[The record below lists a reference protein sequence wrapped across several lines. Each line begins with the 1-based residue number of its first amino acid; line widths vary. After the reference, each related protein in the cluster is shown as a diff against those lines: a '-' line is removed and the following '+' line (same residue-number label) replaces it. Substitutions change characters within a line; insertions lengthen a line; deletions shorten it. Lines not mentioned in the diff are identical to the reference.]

1 MYLGDKEI
9 KYLADALQ
17 ENKVKFAFSFLWY
30 NYLYNFFQTLTDL
43 SVGWNKFGIEGVRY
57 LSDALKMN
65 KVRLIMSLSFLYRVI

>member
-17 ENKVKFAFSFLWY
+17 ENQVNFSFSFLWY
-30 NYLYNFFQTLTDL
+30 NYLYNFFQTLIDL
-43 SVGWNKFGIEGVRY
+43 SIYSNEFGIEGIRY